1 MYWPLKTPAVAKSEI
16 PILNSY
22 YIKACPTPS
31 DPTMVWGTEVE
42 TSRLNDFLRQAN
54 TSSSVLVSGAHVL
67 LRAVGQA
74 LVRHPRFNRRVLRRR
89 LYRFRD
95 VNLLMP
101 FQKRREG
108 EAELFLLKNA
118 DSRSVDEIAREMW
131 QYYRRA
137 ARGEHAYGDQ
147 ARLFRRI
154 PSWLAHWA
162 LRLQL
167 WCTNHLNRPVDSLNE
182 QLRSASVLV
191 NYLSHN
197 GAAPMRSFKP
207 SRFPS
212 DCWTLN
218 VTMGPTERRPVAI
231 GENVVIRP
239 VAPLFVRADH
249 RVVDAYD
256 LGKFIATLRTLLSDP
271 RQMDGATP
279 ATDPATTRRV
289 AVELD
294 SNGHPAKS
302 DRPYCLIPRQ
312 AYRDATRVSRTFS
325 ANTTDTSDPE
335 TPTNNRR
342 RRAERPRR

>member
-1 MYWPLKTPAVAKSEI
+1 
-16 PILNSY
+16 
-22 YIKACPTPS
+22 
-31 DPTMVWGTEVE
+31 
-42 TSRLNDFLRQAN
+42 
-54 TSSSVLVSGAHVL
+54 
-67 LRAVGQA
+67 
-74 LVRHPRFNRRVLRRR
+74 
-89 LYRFRD
+89 
-95 VNLLMP
+95 
-101 FQKRREG
+101 
-108 EAELFLLKNA
+108 
-118 DSRSVDEIAREMW
+118 
-131 QYYRRA
+131 
-137 ARGEHAYGDQ
+137 
-147 ARLFRRI
+147 
-154 PSWLAHWA
+154 
-162 LRLQL
+162 
-167 WCTNHLNRPVDSLNE
+167 
-182 QLRSASVLV
+182 
-191 NYLSHN
+191 
-197 GAAPMRSFKP
+197 MRSFKP

-256 LGKFIATLRTLLSDP
+256 LGKFVATLRTLLSDP

-312 AYRDATRVSRTFS
+312 AYRDATRVNRTFS